1 MRRVRE
7 ILLQLLLLKDKME
20 VLEHHPM
27 VQVVEVV
34 EQVEQGKL
42 VNRLIQGQQMLL
54 VGSVEQEQQVQL
66 THHQLQEQAVVE
78 AVKTAIVL
86 SLLEAEARSI
96 SPSCSRLWVTRRYWP
111 SSPWI
116 MVTWQ
121 K

>member
-1 MRRVRE
+1 
-7 ILLQLLLLKDKME
+7 ME

-78 AVKTAIVL
+78 AVQVEIQDHPLEQVDQLVRVVEQVELEVL
-86 SLLEAEARSI
+86 TVLQE
-96 SPSCSRLWVTRRYWP
+96 
-111 SSPWI
+111 
-116 MVTWQ
+116 Q
-121 K
+121 